1 MRVVWP
7 VLAFLVGLVPL
18 LAPLAPVPHPAL
30 TVATALWIAGLVWL
44 APRRPQWALVLTAPL
59 FAVNNLWAQ
68 AVTTF
73 VVFTASRR
81 IARPGRLWA
90 LLGVMTVLQSAF
102 SLLQETYRTMP
113 LWEAV
118 LGAVAGSVFFVF
130 FPAVS
135 GMLFGRRRPM
145 VRLLR
150 ERNEYLE
157 RARALTAASARSEER
172 AHIAGE
178 MHDMLGHRLSLISI
192 HAGALELATARKA
205 PQLHEQAELIRTTSS
220 LAMAEL
226 REILGVLR
234 TSPEPEALDE
244 DTGTRTDIANLVA
257 SSADAGIAVSLDW
270 SGDDLHGADPRTR
283 RAVHRVVREALTNV
297 HKHAPKARARV
308 QVAVQGGRARIQVLN
323 GPADALPG
331 KGTRRGLVGLEER
344 VGLLGG
350 AFSAGPPVEG
360 GFRVAA
366 DVPLHPA
373 AQADQSAAEV
383 REVPPPLAAEVLT
396 VPRVLGGGCL
406 GLLALLPVTGAML
419 VLLIFAL
426 FNPSQMNAPYFDS
439 LRVGA
444 TSDEE
449 VFGQYGLGQFGADGC
464 SRFRSSH
471 NADLVYKLCF
481 RDGKLASKEQERP

>member
-1 MRVVWP
+1 MRYVWTS
-7 VLAFLVGLVPL
+7 LAFLVGLVPL
-18 LAPLAPVPHPAL
+18 IAPLAPIPHPAL
-30 TVATALWIAGLVWL
+30 TIATALWIAALVWIV
-44 APRRPQWALVLTAPL
+44 PHRPEWALLLTAPL

-73 VVFTASRR
+73 VVFAACRR
-81 IARPGRLWA
+81 LPRLGRLWA
-90 LLGVMTVLQSAF
+90 LLGIMT
-102 SLLQETYRTMP
+102 LLQAVFSQFQESYRSMP
-113 LWEAV
+113 LWESV
-118 LGAVAGSVFFVF
+118 FGAIAGSVFFVL

-135 GMLFGRRRPM
+135 GMLLGRRRPM
-145 VRLLR
+145 VRLLQ

-157 RARALTAASARSEER
+157 RARALTAASARADER

-234 TSPEPEALDE
+234 TNPEPESLDE
-244 DTGTRTDIANLVA
+244 DTGTRSDIAALVEGSGLA
-257 SSADAGIAVSLDW
+257 ASLDW

-297 HKHAPKARARV
+297 AKHAPAARTRV
-308 QVAVQGGRARIQVLN
+308 QVAVQAGRARIQVVN
-323 GPADALPG
+323 GPSATGPG
-331 KGTRRGLVGLEER
+331 KGTRRGLIGLEER

-350 AFSAGPPVEG
+350 SFSAGPPAEG

-366 DVPLHPA
+366 DVPLTPP
-373 AQADQSAAEV
+373 AQAEQTATEV
-383 REVPPPLAAEVLT
+383 AEVPPPLAAEVLT

-406 GLLALLPVTGAML
+406 GLLALVPIAGAL
-419 VLLIFAL
+419 IVLLLFAL
-426 FNPSQMNAPYFDS
+426 FNPTQMNAPYFDS
-439 LRVGA
+439 LKVGV
-444 TSDEE
+444 TDEGE
-449 VFGQYGLGQFGADGC
+449 IYEQFGIGELGVDGC
-464 SRFRSSH
+464 SRFRASH
-471 NADLVYKLCF
+471 NPDLVYKLCF
-481 RDGKLASKEQERP
+481 RDGKLSSKEQQRP

>member
-1 MRVVWP
+1 MRFVWP
-7 VLAFLVGLVPL
+7 SLAFVVGLVPL
-18 LAPLAPVPHPAL
+18 VAPLAPVPHPAV
-30 TVATALWIAGLVWL
+30 TTTSALWIAALVWF
-44 APRRPQWALVLTAPL
+44 APRKPEWVLLLTAPL
-59 FAVNNLWAQ
+59 FAVNNLWAM
-68 AVTTF
+68 ATTAF
-73 VVFTASRR
+73 VVFAASRR
-81 IARPGRLWA
+81 VPRLGRLWA
-90 LLGVMTVLQSAF
+90 LLGATVVLQTAF
-102 SLLQETYRTMP
+102 SLFQVYDDAP
-113 LWEAV
+113 LWQTV
-118 LGAVAGSVFFVF
+118 LGAFLGSAFFVV

-135 GMLFGRRRPM
+135 GMLLGRRRPM

-192 HAGALELATARKA
+192 HAGALELATATKA

-234 TSPEPEALDE
+234 TSPEPESLDE
-244 DTGTRTDIANLVA
+244 DTGTRSDIAALVE
-257 SSADAGIAVSLDW
+257 SSATAGTAVSLDW

-297 HKHAPKARARV
+297 HKHAPGARTRV
-308 QVAVQGGRARIQVLN
+308 QVAVQGGRARIQVVN
-323 GPADALPG
+323 GPFTAPRG

-350 AFSAGPPVEG
+350 SFSAGPPAEG

-373 AQADQSAAEV
+373 AQADQTTPEV
-383 REVPPPLAAEVLT
+383 AEVPPPLAAEVLT
-396 VPRVLGGGCL
+396 VPRVLGSGCL
-406 GLLALLPVTGAML
+406 GLLALLPIAAA
-419 VLLIFAL
+419 LLLLLLFAL
-426 FNPSQMNAPYFDS
+426 LNPTQMNAPYFDS
-439 LRVGA
+439 LKVGV
-444 TSDEE
+444 TTEQE
-449 VFGQYGLGQFGADGC
+449 VMDQFGVGQLGVDGC
-464 SRFRSSH
+464 SRFRTSH
-471 NADLVYKLCF
+471 NAELQYKLCF
-481 RDGKLASKEQERP
+481 RDGRLASKQQERP